1 MDLVTGTKPLLASFL
16 LLGHFIIQS
25 LTKFNI
31 LLIES
36 VVQLEISVAGKGE
49 TNQVENLVSI

>member
-1 MDLVTGTKPLLASFL
+1 MDLVTDTKPLLASFL

-36 VVQLEISVAGKGE
+36 VVQFEISVAGKGK
-49 TNQVENLVSI
+49 QIK

>member
-1 MDLVTGTKPLLASFL
+1 MDLVTGTKPLLASSL
-16 LLGHFIIQS
+16 LLGHFITQS

-36 VVQLEISVAGKGE
+36 VVQFEISVAGKE
-49 TNQVENLVSI
+49 KQIK

>member
-1 MDLVTGTKPLLASFL
+1 MDLVTDTKPLLASFL

-31 LLIES
+31 FLIES
-36 VVQLEISVAGKGE
+36 VVQFEISVAGKGK
-49 TNQVENLVSI
+49 QIK